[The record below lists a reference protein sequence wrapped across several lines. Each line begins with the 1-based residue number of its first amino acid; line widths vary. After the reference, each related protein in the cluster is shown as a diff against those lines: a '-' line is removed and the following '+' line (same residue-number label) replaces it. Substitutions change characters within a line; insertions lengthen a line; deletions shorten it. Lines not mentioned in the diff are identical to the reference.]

1 MPLATDVQGRRFS
14 SDEEALLTRFLDETE
29 EATITHPL
37 EDPRQVIL
45 DHNCR
50 TADGQSQFTWLAVR
64 QICRV
69 LGAGLGTYITD
80 LAGYRRAPSDEDREF
95 YSDEDAAAVFNMA
108 VRRRFR
114 RDLLGWQAIRNS
126 RTNVIDAVVGHGYR
140 RMPNRDFLERV
151 REVLA
156 AVDEPIEFHE
166 ALVVGRR
173 VTVRYRFVRP
183 VYEGDDRLLSVH
195 GGFSFANSEVG
206 DGAVRGTPLLW
217 FDPSGVALMPYNAGC
232 RVAHTGKDFPRRM
245 QRLLDRTL
253 ERWRTSTLAGSVG
266 QHVEEL
272 AGRNLGFG
280 GADEDADDG
289 RFRELVSQL
298 RNRHLTQSTARR
310 VLRRAVFSGGREEA
324 PIDLM
329 RSERRRTWGGRTAL
343 DVFVAVLRES
353 EATLLNVTARERL
366 EQLAYSMLAG
376 RFRLE

>member
-1 MPLATDVQGRRFS
+1 MPLAAEVQGRRFDS
-14 SDEEALLTRFLDETE
+14 GEEDALTRFLDETE
-29 EATITHPL
+29 ENTLTHPI
-37 EDPRQVIL
+37 EDPNQVLL
-45 DHNCR
+45 DHACR
-50 TADGQSQFTWLAVR
+50 TVDGRDQFTWLAVR
-64 QICRV
+64 QVCRV

-80 LAGYRRAPSDEDREF
+80 LAGYRRAPSDDEREF

-114 RDLLGWQAIRNS
+114 QELLGFQAIRNA
-126 RTNVIDAVVGHGYR
+126 RTGTIDAVVGHGYR
-140 RMPNRDFLERV
+140 RLPNRDFLERV
-151 REVLA
+151 REVLH
-156 AVDEPIEFHE
+156 AVDRPVEFHE

-173 VTVRYRFVRP
+173 VTVRYRFVEP
-183 VYEGDDRLLSVH
+183 IYEGDDRLLSVH

-217 FDPSGVALMPYNAGC
+217 FDPSGTALMPYNAGC

-253 ERWRTSTLAGSVG
+253 DRWRLSELSESIGR
-266 QHVEEL
+266 HVEEL
-272 AGRNLGFG
+272 GNSNLGFG

-298 RNRHLTQSTARR
+298 RHRHLTQSTARR

>member
-1 MPLATDVQGRRFS
+1 MPLAVDVQGRRFG
-14 SDEEALLTRFLDETE
+14 SDEEGTLTRFLDEVE
-29 EATITHPL
+29 EGTLTHPI
-37 EDPRQVIL
+37 EDPRQILL

-50 TADGQSQFTWLAVR
+50 TMEGQSQFTWLAVR

-80 LAGYRRAPSDEDREF
+80 LAGYRRAPAEDEREF
-95 YSDEDAAAVFNMA
+95 YSDDDAAAVFNMA

-114 RDLLGWQAIRNS
+114 QELLGFQALRNGS
-126 RTNVIDAVVGHGYR
+126 TNTIDAVVGHGYR

-156 AVDEPIEFHE
+156 AVDRPIQFHE

-173 VTVRYRFVRP
+173 VTVRYRFTEP
-183 VYEGDDRLLSVH
+183 VHQGDDRLSSVH

-253 ERWRTSTLAGSVG
+253 DRWRLSLLSETIG
-266 QHVEEL
+266 QHIEEL
-272 AGRNLGFG
+272 AGSNLGFG
-280 GADEDADDG
+280 GADEDADDS
-289 RFRELVSQL
+289 RFRELVSLL
-298 RNRHLTQSTARR
+298 RHRHLTQSTARR

-376 RFRLE
+376 RFRLV